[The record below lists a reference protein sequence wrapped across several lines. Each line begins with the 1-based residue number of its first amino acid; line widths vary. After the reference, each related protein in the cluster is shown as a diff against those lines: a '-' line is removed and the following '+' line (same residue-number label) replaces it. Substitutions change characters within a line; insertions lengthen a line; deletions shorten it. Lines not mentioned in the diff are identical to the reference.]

1 MKGGEEA
8 EEGEE
13 GEEEE
18 KKEQREKERVDN
30 LWESFK
36 QDSAARL
43 KKPLEEAPGPII
55 SSKAR

>member
-1 MKGGEEA
+1 MKGG

-18 KKEQREKERVDN
+18 KKEQREKERVDD